1 MEPEPVN
8 PSLPTGRVDTSRPH
22 FELVHS
28 FYKETV
34 ARVGYAAAGTGLA
47 IEFVA
52 GPAASNERVRADVAA
67 SIAARLRDC
76 PGAAESLFDRLRASC
91 AGPENLY
98 ARVHWYLFDPDLL
111 PPGQPAGPEQT

>member
-8 PSLPTGRVDTSRPH
+8 LSLPTGRVDTSRPH

-47 IEFVA
+47 IELVA
-52 GPAASNERVRADVAA
+52 GEAVSNERVRADVAA
-67 SIAARLRDC
+67 SIAARLRGC
-76 PGAAESLFDRLRASC
+76 PGATENLFERLCLSC
-91 AGPENLY
+91 VGPENLY
-98 ARVHWYLFDPDLL
+98 ARVHWYLFDPDL
-111 PPGQPAGPEQT
+111 PPPEQPADPNQT

>member
-34 ARVGYAAAGTGLA
+34 ARVGYAVGGAGLA
-47 IEFVA
+47 VEFETGEA
-52 GPAASNERVRADVAA
+52 TADERVHADVAA
-67 SIAARLRDC
+67 SIAARLRGC
-76 PGAAESLFDRLRASC
+76 PGATENLFERLCSSC
-91 AGPENLY
+91 VGPENLY

-111 PPGQPAGPEQT
+111 PPEQPADPNLT

>member
-1 MEPEPVN
+1 MN
-8 PSLPTGRVDTSRPH
+8 ISLPPGRVDTSRAH

-34 ARVGYAAAGTGLA
+34 ARVGYAAGGAGLA
-47 IEFVA
+47 IEYGV
-52 GPAASNERVRADVAA
+52 GEAARDKRVRDDVED

-76 PGAAESLFDRLRASC
+76 AGAAEALLDRLRSSC

-98 ARVHWYLFDPDLL
+98 ARVHWYLFDPALL
-111 PPGQPAGPEQT
+111 PPD

>member
-1 MEPEPVN
+1 MN
-8 PSLPTGRVDTSRPH
+8 PSLPSGRVDTARPH

-34 ARVGYAAAGTGLA
+34 ARVGYAAAGAGLA
-47 IEFVA
+47 VEYED
-52 GPAASNERVRADVAA
+52 GEAAADERVRADVAA

-76 PGAAESLFDRLRASC
+76 PGAAESLFDRLCSSC

-98 ARVHWYLFDPDLL
+98 ARVHWYLFDPALL
-111 PPGQPAGPEQT
+111 PPD